1 MNAEQARSLRDDH
14 ELLKRLSKYVALY
27 SFRNTHLEALHSGIS
42 PDSKTGDF
50 SDVKVVSPF
59 GEIPWPELSRL
70 NDGEMKTLMIDV
82 VNHTYA
88 TMVALLGTDDVVVGE
103 ILAKLREHDPAPAW
117 DQPRLPPNWI
127 EGNFIDHAP

>member
-1 MNAEQARSLRDDH
+1 
-14 ELLKRLSKYVALY
+14 LKLC
-27 SFRNTHLEALHSGIS
+27 TSGIS

-50 SDVKVVSPF
+50 SDVKVVSPL

-82 VNHTYA
+82 ANHTYA
-88 TMVALLGTDDVVVGE
+88 TMVALLGSDDVVVGE

-117 DQPRLPPNWI
+117 DQPRLPRNWI
-127 EGNFIDHAP
+127 EGSLLITRHNRSGGSASGFFVKTIMSLPSSQVAARS